1 MENIQENK
9 LKLVRKFVYFMM
21 TSNFIY
27 QLLSLKLLVSPEIK
41 EQWVI
46 QVTYWSL
53 WVLIFAMLIVSKLRN
68 NLDLIIPCLVIL
80 LIRNTIPMLDFDRKR
95 DRLEMS
101 SLTTFM
107 VLQTT
112 GVSMIS
118 ISINFVL
125 PPSKLSIPLVLI
137 FTTLSVCGIFIISN
151 KEQNGIIQI
160 LTHESNMTIFAQMIL
175 NSVIGL
181 FFIQYLLNFGQIEIL
196 KAWNARDTTQ
206 KELINILENLEES
219 IITRNKRGFGFCNT
233 QG

>member
-1 MENIQENK
+1 
-9 LKLVRKFVYFMM
+9 
-21 TSNFIY
+21 
-27 QLLSLKLLVSPEIK
+27 
-41 EQWVI
+41 
-46 QVTYWSL
+46 
-53 WVLIFAMLIVSKLRN
+53 
-68 NLDLIIPCLVIL
+68 
-80 LIRNTIPMLDFDRKR
+80 MLDFDRKR